1 MYKIVQR
8 KVYKKN
14 KRIKEDA
21 ENNIKHIT
29 ILKQILE
36 ISSFTM

>member
-8 KVYKKN
+8 KVYKT